1 MRQHIVHALPFPVYV
16 NETRLEEEFVATTF
30 LLETV
35 AADAPAVEAP
45 PENAGG
51 FIVGGTF
58 SRKKWRELQDA
69 KRAQAEAEQ
78 RAEELKR
85 SKQKAALASA
95 AEVAAKAIEATEEAE
110 PDAQAIARLQ
120 AMTSALEAAAG
131 AKKVATIIS
140 QAKAAEAF
148 ARQVMEEL
156 EDEEQA
162 VMLLLQ

>member
-1 MRQHIVHALPFPVYV
+1 MSLLLLFAGFR
-16 NETRLEEEFVATTF
+16 RLEIG
-30 LLETV
+30 
-35 AADAPAVEAP
+35 
-45 PENAGG
+45 GG
-51 FIVGGTF
+51 FGAIPGGSGL

-78 RAEELKR
+78 RAEELAR
-85 SKQKAALASA
+85 SKQKTALASA
-95 AEVAAKAIEATEEAE
+95 AEVAAKAIEATAEAE

-131 AKKVATIIS
+131 AKKVATIIA